1 MNEECIHGLDGE
13 LCALCFPP
21 AAPVAPAVPAA
32 RAPRA
37 SRARTAEAPTALRT
51 VATPITTGTAKTKR
65 HDDNVGEQRIYHLTH
80 IRNLPGILATGRLLA
95 DTSEVWD
102 DRPVVD
108 ISSSA
113 NRDARRQTRVSGDE
127 SLAVADHVPFFLS
140 PNALVW
146 ENIRAQSLDPRL
158 SDAAHD
164 AAAFDFVILVSTVKK
179 VTDAAAD
186 TASADAAPFAVTD
199 GDAAFTATRFGAT
212 PDAADTLLRSLRAD
226 LDSDAILKAELLVP
240 GEFPFGLITL
250 IGVANDRVRD
260 AVKPILA
267 AASHKPK
274 VAVYPPWFHP
284 TEDGSL

>member
-1 MNEECIHGLDGE
+1 VNEECIHGLDGE

-21 AAPVAPAVPAA
+21 AAPVASTVPAA

-37 SRARTAEAPTALRT
+37 SRARTPEAPTALRT
-51 VATPITTGTAKTKR
+51 VVAPITTGTAKTKR

-95 DTSEVWD
+95 DASDAWET
-102 DRPVVD
+102 RPVVD
-108 ISSSA
+108 ISSA
-113 NRDARRQTRVSGDE
+113 ENREARRQTPVSSAD
-127 SLAVADHVPFFLS
+127 SRTVADHVPFFLS

-158 SDAAHD
+158 SDSAHE

-179 VTDAAAD
+179 ALDAQD
-186 TASADAAPFAVTD
+186 ADADSTPFAVTD
-199 GDAAFTATRFGAT
+199 GDAAFTATRFGST

-260 AVKPILA
+260 AVKPMLA

-284 TEDGSL
+284 TQDGSL

>member
-1 MNEECIHGLDGE
+1 VNEECIHGLDGE

-21 AAPVAPAVPAA
+21 AAPVASTVPAA

-37 SRARTAEAPTALRT
+37 SRARTPEAPTALRT
-51 VATPITTGTAKTKR
+51 VVAPITTGTAKTKR

-95 DTSEVWD
+95 DASDAWEQ
-102 DRPVVD
+102 RPVVD

-113 NRDARRQTRVSGDE
+113 NRDARRQTQVAGAHG
-127 SLAVADHVPFFLS
+127 LAVADHVPFFLS

-158 SDAAHD
+158 SETAHD

-179 VTDAAAD
+179 VLDAQAAEPE
-186 TASADAAPFAVTD
+186 AAPFAVTD
-199 GDAAFTATRFGAT
+199 GDAAFAATRFGST
-212 PDAADTLLRSLRAD
+212 PEAADALLRSLRAD

-240 GEFPFGLITL
+240 AEFPFGLITL

>member
-1 MNEECIHGLDGE
+1 VNEECIHGLDGE

-21 AAPVAPAVPAA
+21 AAPVASTVPAV

-51 VATPITTGTAKTKR
+51 VVAPITTGTAKTKR

-95 DTSEVWD
+95 DSSDAWGT
-102 DRPVVD
+102 RPVVD

-113 NRDARRQTRVSGDE
+113 NRDARRQTPVSGPD
-127 SLAVADHVPFFLS
+127 SLVVADHVPFFLS

-158 SDAAHD
+158 SDDAHD

-179 VTDAAAD
+179 VLDAAAD
-186 TASADAAPFAVTD
+186 ESGTPFAVTD
-199 GDAAFTATRFGAT
+199 GDAAFASTRFGSTA
-212 PDAADTLLRSLRAD
+212 DAADRMLRTLRAD
-226 LDSDAILKAELLVP
+226 LDSDTILKAELLVP
-240 GEFPFGLITL
+240 GEVPFGLITL
-250 IGVANDRVRD
+250 VGVANDRVRD

-267 AASHKPK
+267 TLSHKPK

-284 TEDGSL
+284 TDEI

>member
-1 MNEECIHGLDGE
+1 VNEECIHGLDGE

-21 AAPVAPAVPAA
+21 AAPVASTVPVA

-51 VATPITTGTAKTKR
+51 VAAPITTGTAKTKR

-80 IRNLPGILATGRLLA
+80 IRNLPGILAADRLLA
-95 DTSEVWD
+95 DASDAWET
-102 DRPVVD
+102 RPVVD
-108 ISSSA
+108 ISSPA
-113 NRDARRQTRVSGDE
+113 NRDARRQTPINGAADR
-127 SLAVADHVPFFLS
+127 AVADHVPFFLS

-158 SDAAHD
+158 SEAAHE

-179 VTDAAAD
+179 VLDAQAAD
-186 TASADAAPFAVTD
+186 ADATPFAVTD
-199 GDAAFTATRFGAT
+199 GDAAFTTTRFGST
-212 PDAADTLLRSLRAD
+212 PDAADTLLRTLRAN
-226 LDSDAILKAELLVP
+226 LDSDSILKAELLVP

-260 AVKPILA
+260 AVKPLLA

-284 TEDGSL
+284 TEQD

>member
-1 MNEECIHGLDGE
+1 MIEECIHGLDGE

-21 AAPVAPAVPAA
+21 AAPVASTAPAV

-37 SRARTAEAPTALRT
+37 SRARTAEAPTALRS
-51 VATPITTGTAKTKR
+51 VAAPITTGTAKTKR

-80 IRNLPGILATGRLLA
+80 IRNLPGILAAGRLLA
-95 DTSEVWD
+95 DTSDAWA

-108 ISSSA
+108 ISSPA
-113 NRDARRQTRVSGDE
+113 NRDARRDTRVAGPD

-146 ENIRAQSLDPRL
+146 DNIRAQSLDPRL
-158 SDAAHD
+158 SDDAHD

-179 VTDAAAD
+179 VLDQQVAAAD
-186 TASADAAPFAVTD
+186 DASASHFAVTD
-199 GDAAFTATRFGAT
+199 GDAAFTNTSIGAT
-212 PDAADTLLRSLRAD
+212 ADSADTLLRTLRAD

-240 GEFPFGLITL
+240 GEVPFGLVTL

-267 AASHKPK
+267 AANHKPK

-284 TEDGSL
+284 TEED

>member
-21 AAPVAPAVPAA
+21 AAPVAPTVPAA

-37 SRARTAEAPTALRT
+37 SRARTPEAPTALRT
-51 VATPITTGTAKTKR
+51 IVAPITTGTARTKR
-65 HDDNVGEQRIYHLTH
+65 HDDKVGEQRIYHLTH

-95 DTSEVWD
+95 DTSADWT

-108 ISSSA
+108 ISSPE
-113 NRDARRQTRVSGDE
+113 NRSARRDVRVSGAD

-158 SDAAHD
+158 SDDAHD
-164 AAAFDFVILVSTVKK
+164 AAAYDFVILVSTVKK
-179 VTDAAAD
+179 VLDAQVDAAAD
-186 TASADAAPFAVTD
+186 PTASHFAVTD

-212 PDAADTLLRSLRAD
+212 AESADRMLQTLRAD

-240 GEFPFGLITL
+240 GEVPFGLITL

-267 AASHKPK
+267 TLSHKPK

-284 TEDGSL
+284 TEEL

>member
-21 AAPVAPAVPAA
+21 AAPVASTVPAV

-51 VATPITTGTAKTKR
+51 VVAPITTGMAKTKR
-65 HDDNVGEQRIYHLTH
+65 QDDNVGEQRIYHLTH

-95 DTSEVWD
+95 DGSAHWAE
-102 DRPVVD
+102 RPVVD
-108 ISSSA
+108 ISSPA
-113 NRDARRQTRVSGDE
+113 NRDARRDTRVSGPD
-127 SLAVADHVPFFLS
+127 SPVVADHVPFFLS

-146 ENIRAQSLDPRL
+146 EHIRAQSLDPRL
-158 SDAAHD
+158 SDNAHD

-179 VTDAAAD
+179 VLDHQAAAEP
-186 TASADAAPFAVTD
+186 SAAPITVTD
-199 GDAAFTATRFGAT
+199 GDAAFAATRFGAT
-212 PDAADTLLRSLRAD
+212 ADTADRMLRTLRGD

-240 GEFPFGLITL
+240 GEVPFGLITL

-260 AVKPILA
+260 AVKPLLA
-267 AASHKPK
+267 TLGHKPK

-284 TEDGSL
+284 TEEL

>member
-1 MNEECIHGLDGE
+1 VNEECIHGLDGE

-21 AAPVAPAVPAA
+21 AAPVAPTVPAA

-51 VATPITTGTAKTKR
+51 IVAPITTGTAKTKR
-65 HDDNVGEQRIYHLTH
+65 QDDNVGEQRIYHLTH

-95 DTSEVWD
+95 DTSDAWET
-102 DRPVVD
+102 RPVVD

-113 NRDARRQTRVSGDE
+113 NREARRQTHISGAD

-158 SDAAHD
+158 SETAHD

-179 VTDAAAD
+179 VLDAQAAATDA
-186 TASADAAPFAVTD
+186 TPFAVTD
-199 GDAAFTATRFGAT
+199 GDAAFTATRFGST

-226 LDSDAILKAELLVP
+226 LDSDTILKAELLVP
-240 GEFPFGLITL
+240 GEVPFGLITL

-284 TEDGSL
+284 TEDGSI

>member
-21 AAPVAPAVPAA
+21 AAPVASTVPAA

-37 SRARTAEAPTALRT
+37 SRARTAEAPTALRSV
-51 VATPITTGTAKTKR
+51 VAPITTGTAKTKR

-95 DTSEVWD
+95 DASDAWEE
-102 DRPVVD
+102 RPVVD

-113 NRDARRQTRVSGDE
+113 NRDARRQTPVAGADG
-127 SLAVADHVPFFLS
+127 LAVADHVPFFLS

-179 VTDAAAD
+179 VLDAQ
-186 TASADAAPFAVTD
+186 TSEPDATPFAVTN
-199 GDAAFTATRFGAT
+199 GDAAFTTTRFGST

-240 GEFPFGLITL
+240 AEFPFGLITL

>member
-21 AAPVAPAVPAA
+21 AAPVAPTVPAA

-37 SRARTAEAPTALRT
+37 SRARTPEAPTALRT
-51 VATPITTGTAKTKR
+51 IVAPITTGTARTKR
-65 HDDNVGEQRIYHLTH
+65 HDDKVGEQRIYHLTH

-95 DTSEVWD
+95 DTSADWA

-108 ISSSA
+108 ISSPENRNA
-113 NRDARRQTRVSGDE
+113 RRDARVSGAD

-158 SDAAHD
+158 SDDAHG
-164 AAAFDFVILVSTVKK
+164 AAAYDFVILVSTVKK
-179 VTDAAAD
+179 VLDAQAAAAA
-186 TASADAAPFAVTD
+186 ASASHFAVTD
-199 GDAAFTATRFGAT
+199 GDAAFAATRFGST
-212 PDAADTLLRSLRAD
+212 ADSADRMLQTLRAD

-240 GEFPFGLITL
+240 GEVPFGLITL

-267 AASHKPK
+267 TLSHKPK

-284 TEDGSL
+284 TEEL

>member
-21 AAPVAPAVPAA
+21 AAPVASTVPAA

-51 VATPITTGTAKTKR
+51 VVAPITTGTAKTKR

-80 IRNLPGILATGRLLA
+80 IRNLPGILAADRLLA
-95 DTSEVWD
+95 DASEAWET
-102 DRPVVD
+102 RPVVD

-113 NRDARRQTRVSGDE
+113 NRDARRQTQVSGVDG
-127 SLAVADHVPFFLS
+127 LAVADHVPFFLS

-158 SDAAHD
+158 SETAHD

-179 VTDAAAD
+179 VLDAQTAD
-186 TASADAAPFAVTD
+186 TSATPFAVTD
-199 GDAAFTATRFGAT
+199 GDAAFTATRFGST
-212 PDAADTLLRSLRAD
+212 PDAADTLLRTLRAD

-260 AVKPILA
+260 AVKPLLA

-284 TEDGSL
+284 TEED

>member
-21 AAPVAPAVPAA
+21 AAPVASTVPAV

-51 VATPITTGTAKTKR
+51 IVTPITTGTAKTKR
-65 HDDNVGEQRIYHLTH
+65 HDDTVGEQRIYHLTH

-95 DTSEVWD
+95 DTSADWEQ
-102 DRPVVD
+102 RPVVD

-113 NRDARRQTRVSGDE
+113 NRDARRDARVAGPD

-146 ENIRAQSLDPRL
+146 EHIRAQSLDPRI
-158 SDAAHD
+158 SEEAHD

-179 VTDAAAD
+179 VLDAQDAD
-186 TASADAAPFAVTD
+186 SSDSPFVVTT
-199 GDAAFTATRFGAT
+199 GDAAFAATRFGAT
-212 PDAADTLLRSLRAD
+212 ADSADTLLRTLRAD

-240 GEFPFGLITL
+240 GELPFGLITL

-284 TEDGSL
+284 TEEL

>member
-1 MNEECIHGLDGE
+1 VNEECIHGLDGE

-21 AAPVAPAVPAA
+21 AAPVASTVPAA

-37 SRARTAEAPTALRT
+37 SRARTPEAPTALRT
-51 VATPITTGTAKTKR
+51 VAAPITTGTAKTKR

-95 DTSEVWD
+95 DTSDAWEA
-102 DRPVVD
+102 RPVID

-113 NRDARRQTRVSGDE
+113 NRDARRQTHVSGPD

-158 SDAAHD
+158 SDTAHD

-179 VTDAAAD
+179 VLDAQTAAAD
-186 TASADAAPFAVTD
+186 ATPFAVTD
-199 GDAAFTATRFGAT
+199 GDAAFTATRFGST

-226 LDSDAILKAELLVP
+226 LDSDTILKAELLVP
-240 GEFPFGLITL
+240 REVPFGLITL

>member
-21 AAPVAPAVPAA
+21 AAPVAPTVPAA

-37 SRARTAEAPTALRT
+37 SRARTPEAPTALRT
-51 VATPITTGTAKTKR
+51 IVAPITTGTAKTKR

-95 DTSEVWD
+95 DSSVDWA

-108 ISSSA
+108 ISSTA
-113 NRDARRQTRVSGDE
+113 NRDARRDARVAGAD

-179 VTDAAAD
+179 VLDAQ
-186 TASADAAPFAVTD
+186 TVEPDATPFAVTN
-199 GDAAFTATRFGAT
+199 GDAAFTTTRFGST

-240 GEFPFGLITL
+240 AEFPFGLITL

>member
-21 AAPVAPAVPAA
+21 AAPVASTVPAV

-37 SRARTAEAPTALRT
+37 SRARTPEAPTALRT
-51 VATPITTGTAKTKR
+51 VVAPITTGTAKTKR

-95 DTSEVWD
+95 DNSEAWEE
-102 DRPVVD
+102 RPVVD
-108 ISSSA
+108 ISSPE
-113 NRDARRQTRVSGDE
+113 NRQARREALVAGPDSP
-127 SLAVADHVPFFLS
+127 AVAGHVPFFLS

-158 SDAAHD
+158 SDDAHD

-179 VTDAAAD
+179 VLDQQVATAAD
-186 TASADAAPFAVTD
+186 PTVTHFAVTD
-199 GDAAFTATRFGAT
+199 GDAAFASTRFGAT
-212 PDAADTLLRSLRAD
+212 ADSADRLLRTLRAD

-240 GEFPFGLITL
+240 GEVPFGLITL

-284 TEDGSL
+284 TEEL

>member
-21 AAPVAPAVPAA
+21 AAPVASTVPVA

-37 SRARTAEAPTALRT
+37 SRARTPEAPTALRT
-51 VATPITTGTAKTKR
+51 VAAPITTGTAKTKR

-95 DTSEVWD
+95 DTSD
-102 DRPVVD
+102 DWESRPVVD

-113 NRDARRQTRVSGDE
+113 NRDARRQTQVAGPD

-158 SDAAHD
+158 SDNAHD

-179 VTDAAAD
+179 VLDKQAADDAA
-186 TASADAAPFAVTD
+186 TPFAVTD
-199 GDAAFTATRFGAT
+199 GDAAFTATRFGST

-226 LDSDAILKAELLVP
+226 LDSDTILKAELLVP

-260 AVKPILA
+260 AVKPVLA
-267 AASHKPK
+267 TLSHKPK

-284 TEDGSL
+284 TEEL

>member
-21 AAPVAPAVPAA
+21 AAPVASTVPVA

-51 VATPITTGTAKTKR
+51 VAAPITTGSAKTKR

-80 IRNLPGILATGRLLA
+80 IRNLPGILAADRLLA
-95 DTSEVWD
+95 DTSEDWET
-102 DRPVVD
+102 RPVID
-108 ISSSA
+108 ISSPA
-113 NRDARRQTRVSGDE
+113 NREARRQTPVAGEDSP
-127 SLAVADHVPFFLS
+127 AVADHVPFFLS

-158 SDAAHD
+158 SEAAHD

-179 VTDAAAD
+179 VLDAQAAD
-186 TASADAAPFAVTD
+186 ADATPFAVTD
-199 GDAAFTATRFGAT
+199 GDAAFTTTRFGST
-212 PDAADTLLRSLRAD
+212 PDAADTLLRTLRGN
-226 LDSDAILKAELLVP
+226 LDSDSILKAELLVP

-284 TEDGSL
+284 TDQD

>member
-1 MNEECIHGLDGE
+1 VIEECIHGLDGE

-21 AAPVAPAVPAA
+21 AAPVAPTAPAA

-65 HDDNVGEQRIYHLTH
+65 QDDNVGEQRIYHLTH

-95 DTSEVWD
+95 DTNDAAPS
-102 DRPVVD
+102 RPVVD
-108 ISSSA
+108 ISSPA
-113 NRDARRQTRVSGDE
+113 NRDARRQTRVSGPD
-127 SLAVADHVPFFLS
+127 SLTVADHVPFFLS

-158 SDAAHD
+158 SHDAHD

-179 VTDAAAD
+179 ALDAQAAD
-186 TASADAAPFAVTD
+186 ADATPFAVTD
-199 GDAAFTATRFGAT
+199 GDAAFTTTRFGST
-212 PDAADTLLRSLRAD
+212 PDAADTLLRSLRAN
-226 LDSDAILKAELLVP
+226 LDSDTILKAELLVP
-240 GEFPFGLITL
+240 AEFSFDLITL

-274 VAVYPPWFHP
+274 IAVYPPWFHP

>member
-1 MNEECIHGLDGE
+1 VNEECIHGLDGE

-65 HDDNVGEQRIYHLTH
+65 NDDNVGEQRIYHLTH
-80 IRNLPGILATGRLLA
+80 IRNLPGILASGRLLA
-95 DTSEVWD
+95 DTSEVWE

-108 ISSSA
+108 ISSGA
-113 NRDARRQTRVSGDE
+113 NRDARRQARISGDD
-127 SLAVADHVPFFLS
+127 SLTVADHVPFFLS

-158 SDAAHD
+158 SDDAHD
-164 AAAFDFVILVSTVKK
+164 AAAFDFVMLVSTVKK
-179 VTDAAAD
+179 VLDAATEDAAP
-186 TASADAAPFAVTD
+186 TDAAPFAVTD
-199 GDAAFTATRFGAT
+199 GDAAFTATRFGST

-226 LDSDAILKAELLVP
+226 LASDTILKAELLVP

-284 TEDGSL
+284 TEEL